1 MRLPLL
7 SSRLIIIRR
16 YISILHHLRLRC
28 RSVSLLLELRV
39 HELFG
44 IEDHIDYAGQ
54 CVLSLHFQVL
64 LDRLR
69 NLGQQR
75 SARIN
80 LLEHLNRLQ
89 VSMQDL
95 LSRLHNQQQL
105 ALNLRNGL
113 LNKVILLIGYLQ

>member
-1 MRLPLL
+1 MRLPLF

-16 YISILHHLRLRC
+16 YVSILHHLRLCC

-44 IEDHIDYAGQ
+44 IEDHIDDAGQ

-64 LDRLR
+64 LDRLG

-80 LLEHLNRLQ
+80 LLEHLDRLQ
-89 VSMQDL
+89 VRMQDL
-95 LSRLHNQQQL
+95 LSRLHNQ
-105 ALNLRNGL
+105 
-113 LNKVILLIGYLQ
+113 